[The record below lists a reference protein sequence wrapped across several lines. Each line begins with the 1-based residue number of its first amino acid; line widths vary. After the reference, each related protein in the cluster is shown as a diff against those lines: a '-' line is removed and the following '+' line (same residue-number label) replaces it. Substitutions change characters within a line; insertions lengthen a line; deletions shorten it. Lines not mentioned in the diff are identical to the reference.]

1 MGDLISHGVLVTTFR
16 TEENDVDTCCYEEVS
31 LLKML
36 EGKELED
43 GEDRK
48 LQSNY
53 TPRIN
58 INGVISP
65 MLLRVCYSVS

>member
-16 TEENDVDTCCYEEVS
+16 IEENDVDTCCYEELS

-43 GEDRK
+43 GED
-48 LQSNY
+48 
-53 TPRIN
+53 
-58 INGVISP
+58 
-65 MLLRVCYSVS
+65 